1 MASEIELATGV
12 VLFVFGLSF
21 VLNPGYWGPAFKKM
35 MADSQQTFTLFL
47 VVLVLGTIVVR
58 GHNLWVADW
67 RVLVTITGWAA
78 LLKSIA
84 VLLVPS
90 LLASYAKWTE
100 QSVASWTRF
109 GGALWSVGGALV
121 IYFSCS

>member
-35 MADSQQTFTLFL
+35 MTESQQTFVLFL
-47 VVLVLGTIVVR
+47 VVLVLGILVVR

-67 RVLVTITGWAA
+67 RVLVTVTGWAA
-78 LLKSIA
+78 LLKSVI
-84 VLLVPS
+84 VLLFPS
-90 LLASYAKWTE
+90 LLASYAKWSE
-100 QSVASWTRF
+100 RNLASWTRL
-109 GGALWSVGGALV
+109 GGALWSVGGAVV
-121 IYFSCS
+121 IYFSCR